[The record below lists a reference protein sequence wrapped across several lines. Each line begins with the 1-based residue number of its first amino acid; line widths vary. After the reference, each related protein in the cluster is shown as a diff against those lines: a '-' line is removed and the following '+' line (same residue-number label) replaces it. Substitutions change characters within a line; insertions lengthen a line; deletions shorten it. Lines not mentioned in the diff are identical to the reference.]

1 MKPRLGR
8 MLGWVTV
15 ALLCA
20 AQCWATEPLVQIQ
33 SGDLP
38 IILSAPHG
46 GNQAIPEVDVRKGE
60 GLPKTH
66 GSGFFTGR
74 DGGTQELALQVAQA
88 IEQRFGKKPYY
99 VIAGAHRK
107 YIDFNRP
114 AEIAYEDPDAKP
126 TYDRYHDALAEACS
140 AVQKKFQR
148 GLLLDLHGQG
158 SAKDTVFRGTRDGKT
173 VKLLRERFGELAHN
187 GEASLFA
194 RLKAGGWKV
203 HPDPLDGKEQNGFR
217 GGYIVQTYGSHE
229 RFGIDA
235 IQLEFGVDFRRDAK
249 QRQQTANQ
257 LAAAIA
263 DYAANFLGIPTEETT
278 NSKVIKIAIYQG
290 AGTGDGKG
298 RAALARLL
306 SANEKLRVYGITPE
320 EVRAGKLRDYDVV
333 IHPGGSGSGQGKDLG
348 PTGREQVRAF
358 VEQGGGYVGICAGA
372 YLATCDY
379 DWSIGILD
387 AKVVDREH
395 WARGYGNVELSVSDQ
410 GRKLLEVERERIP
423 IYYHQ
428 GPLLAPANHPDI
440 EDFHCLAKFETEIA
454 KNGAP
459 AGVMTGC
466 TAIASSE
473 YRKGRVI
480 CFSPHP
486 EKTKGQE
493 ELLLRGILWAA
504 KFSDN

>member
-1 MKPRLGR
+1 MRPRLE
-8 MLGWVTV
+8 MILGWLTV
-15 ALLCA
+15 ASLCA
-20 AQCWATEPLVQIQ
+20 APCWANEPLVQIQ

-46 GNQAIPEVDVRKGE
+46 GNKAVPDVDIRKGE
-60 GLPKTH
+60 GLLKTR

-74 DGGTQELALQVAQA
+74 DSGTQELALQVAQA
-88 IEQRFGKKPYY
+88 VEQRLGKKPYY
-99 VIAGAHRK
+99 VVADAHRK

-114 AEIAYEDPDAKP
+114 AEIAYEDPDAKQ
-126 TYDRYHDALAEACS
+126 TYDRYHGALTESCS
-140 AVQKKFQR
+140 AVQKRFHR

-158 SAKDTVFRGTRDGKT
+158 TANDTVFRGTQDGKT
-173 VKLLRERFGELAHN
+173 VKLLRERFGEPAHS

-203 HPDPLDGKEQNGFR
+203 HPDPFDGREQNGFR

-235 IQLEFGVDFRRDAK
+235 VQLEFGGDFRNAK
-249 QRQQTANQ
+249 QRAQTANK

-263 DYAANFLGIPTEETT
+263 EYAANFLDVPLEETT
-278 NSKVIKIAIYQG
+278 NSKVIQVAVYQG
-290 AGTGDGKG
+290 AGTGNGQA
-298 RAALARLL
+298 RAALMKLL
-306 SANEKLRVYGITPE
+306 SANEKLRVHGISPE
-320 EVRAGKLRDYDVV
+320 EIRAGKLRDYHVV
-333 IHPGGSGSGQGKDLG
+333 IHPGGSGSAQGKDLG
-348 PTGREQVRAF
+348 QAGRKQVRAF
-358 VEQGGGYVGICAGA
+358 VKQGGGDVGICAGA

-379 DWSIGILD
+379 DWSLGILD
-387 AKVVDREH
+387 AKVIDREH
-395 WARGYGNVELSVSDQ
+395 WARGFGKVELSLSDH
-410 GRKLLEVERERIP
+410 GRQLLEVDRERIP

-440 EDFHCLAKFETEIA
+440 DDFHCLAKYETEIA

-459 AGVMTGC
+459 PGVMTGC
-466 TAIASSE
+466 TAIASGA
-473 YRKGRVI
+473 YQKGRVI

-486 EKTKGQE
+486 ERTKGQE

-504 KFSDN
+504 KFSAN

>member
-1 MKPRLGR
+1 MRLRFGM
-8 MLGWVTV
+8 MLGWMTV

-20 AQCWATEPLVQIQ
+20 GRSWATEPLVQIQ

-46 GNQAIPEVDVRKGE
+46 GSLAIPEVDVRKGE
-60 GLPKTH
+60 GLPKAN

-114 AEIAYEDPDAKP
+114 AEIAYEDPDAKA
-126 TYDRYHDALAEACS
+126 TYDRYHDALAEACT

-148 GLLLDLHGQG
+148 GLLLDIHGQG
-158 SAKDTVFRGTRDGKT
+158 SAKDTVFRGTHDGKT
-173 VKLLRERFGELAHN
+173 VKLLRERFGEQAHH
-187 GEASLFA
+187 GEESLFA

-235 IQLEFGVDFRRDAK
+235 IQLEFGADFRRDTL
-249 QRQQTANQ
+249 QRQKTADV

-263 DYAANFLGIPTEETT
+263 DYAASFLGIPTEETT
-278 NSKVIKIAIYQG
+278 DHNVIRVAIFQG
-290 AGTGDGKG
+290 AGTGNGTG
-298 RAALARLL
+298 REALARLL
-306 SANEKLRVYGITPE
+306 SANQKLRVYGISADE
-320 EVRAGKLRDYDVV
+320 IRAGKLRDYDVV
-333 IHPGGSGSGQGKDLG
+333 LHPGGSGSAQGKDLG

-379 DWSIGILD
+379 DWSLGILD
-387 AKVVDREH
+387 AKVVDRAH
-395 WARGYGNVELSVSDQ
+395 WARGFGNVELSVSDH
-410 GRKLLEVERERIP
+410 GRKLFEVEPERIS

-440 EDFHCLAKFETEIA
+440 EDFHCLAKYETEIA

-459 AGVMTGC
+459 SGVMIGC
-466 TAIASSE
+466 TAIASST

-480 CFSPHP
+480 CYSPHP

-493 ELLLRGILWAA
+493 EMLLRGIFWAA
-504 KFSDN
+504 KASEN